1 MDGAWGSVQADW
13 RLLLLFVLLW
23 YILLRTW
30 ERNGTLDKWNASRVF
45 GFILM
50 VRAKYGLKALEKV
63 AKPRRFWRIYGEV
76 ALWICISAM
85 LLMGLMMALAFIGTL
100 LSPRAAPPPSA
111 SELWR
116 GP

>member
-85 LLMGLMMALAFIGTL
+85 LLMGLMMALAFIGTCL
-100 LSPRAAPPPSA
+100 LYTSPSPRD
-111 SELWR
+111 
-116 GP
+116 